1 MEEKKKEAYVLIGIE
16 RMEELLKAQ
25 FMMSQ
30 SVLLFEYLCSQS
42 RYPLFLSAKSAFFA
56 SSCACC
62 SSFCFW
68 RIAYILA
75 CCEVLGLNPETLEQC
90 RRKRTIRAR
99 VVGRQFLYNAYD
111 LVALSCKLNQRKIQ
125 RVLRNIPKVTV
136 H

>member
-42 RYPLFLSAKSAFFA
+42 RYPLFLSAKSA
-56 SSCACC
+56 
-62 SSFCFW
+62 
-68 RIAYILA
+68 
-75 CCEVLGLNPETLEQC
+75 CEVLGLNPETLEQC

-99 VVGRQFLYNAYD
+99 V

>member
-1 MEEKKKEAYVLIGIE
+1 MEEKKKGAYVLIGVE
-16 RMEELLKAQ
+16 RMEELLKTQ

-42 RYPLFLSAKSAFFA
+42 RYPLFLSARSA
-56 SSCACC
+56 
-62 SSFCFW
+62 
-68 RIAYILA
+68 
-75 CCEVLGLNPETLEQC
+75 CEVLGLNPETLEQC

-111 LVALSCKLNQRKIQ
+111 LVVLSCKLNQRKIQ
-125 RVLRNIPKVTV
+125 RVLRNIPKVAV

>member
-1 MEEKKKEAYVLIGIE
+1 MEEKKKEAYVLIGVE

-42 RYPLFLSAKSAFFA
+42 RYPLFLSVRSA
-56 SSCACC
+56 
-62 SSFCFW
+62 
-68 RIAYILA
+68 
-75 CCEVLGLNPETLEQC
+75 CEVLGLSPETLEQC
-90 RRKRTIRAR
+90 RRKRTIRVR

-125 RVLRNIPKVTV
+125 RVLRNIPKVAV